1 MTTEL
6 PPPPIKATRS
16 SRASSASRRAAPWTP
31 RSRHSP
37 ITRSRRHNFLLAKQA
52 RTASRRTQTAVG
64 AVVSGARTRRAV
76 CAATASRSDQTRA
89 VPSWPPVATYPLQPP
104 RHRTCLPAWP
114 RSVATRAP
122 SPARH
127 TMAVPSCEPETTYA
141 STATA
146 HQQRAAWPTPVQ
158 TFSSASPLIRQRVTR
173 RSSDVDRTSS
183 PAQAIEVI
191 TPPCASSRPTLSTT
205 IRPKASP
212 PHAFTN
218 SPATRSAPHRSSP
231 LVCRAAV
238 APRRASVAASRRSTA
253 PADVS
258 VATSSL
264 DANAAATQRVS
275 VAIVVTASP
284 RATPTASTPQA
295 SRAPSSL
302 QARPWT
308 RHGSSV
314 RVRWSLPEFASY
326 VWRRP

>member
-1 MTTEL
+1 MARSASWLLLAGGPTERRSAPMARSEL
-6 PPPPIKATRS
+6 DGAAPRGLAADTAADALEARVSAVLDAVGALVRGGEAARGRDADALARELADARRELAAAADLADAQNVMVATLRAELDGQRGAS
-16 SRASSASRRAAPWTP
+16 HRASNRCADSGRNG
-31 RSRHSP
+31 RS
-37 ITRSRRHNFLLAKQA
+37 L
-52 RTASRRTQTAVG
+52 
-64 AVVSGARTRRAV
+64 AVVSGMR
-76 CAATASRSDQTRA
+76 SRSA
-89 VPSWPPVATYPLQPP
+89 EEGFA
-104 RHRTCLPAWP
+104 
-114 RSVATRAP
+114 
-122 SPARH
+122 
-127 TMAVPSCEPETTYA
+127 
-141 STATA
+141 
-146 HQQRAAWPTPVQ
+146 
-158 TFSSASPLIRQRVTR
+158 
-173 RSSDVDRTSS
+173 
-183 PAQAIEVI
+183 
-191 TPPCASSRPTLSTT
+191 SRPTPSTI

-231 LVCRAAV
+231 LVFRAAV

-275 VAIVVTASP
+275 VAIVATASP

-314 RVRWSLPEFASY
+314 RVRRSDPVFAS
-326 VWRRP
+326 